1 MIRFAKL
8 LVVPTAFAAL
18 VLCVPATQAPAAAQ
32 ATHPSGSS
40 ASQPAKPAA
49 KDPDVVDL
57 EAFKKIL
64 ADHRG
69 SPLILT
75 IWATWCEPCR
85 DEYPM
90 INDLARQYAPQKVTV
105 IGLSYDDDAEIN
117 LVRHFLTRNNPIFV
131 NYRKKMGHVDAF
143 NHGID
148 PSWPGELPVNF
159 FFAADGRLLYRLDGA
174 QRREVYEQAIRA
186 TMAGGGLSHR

>member
-1 MIRFAKL
+1 MIRFHRLFAVL
-8 LVVPTAFAAL
+8 AAL
-18 VLCVPATQAPAAAQ
+18 ALFVILVLGSQSGAVAQ
-32 ATHPSGSS
+32 ATRPTGGSS
-40 ASQPAKPAA
+40 SQSAKPTV

-105 IGLSYDDDAEIN
+105 VGLSYDDDAEIN
-117 LVRHFLTRNNPIFV
+117 LVRHFLARNNPIFV

-159 FFAADGRLLYRLDGA
+159 FFAADGRLFYRLDGA

-186 TMAGGGLSHR
+186 TIAGGGLSHR